1 MFPLREIFDENIFLV
16 DRFFY
21 LSALKNQIKCEGN
34 CWKFS
39 MYLLIECVGQTRK
52 YLALYHDAQT
62 SPHQVLIS

>member
-1 MFPLREIFDENIFLV
+1 MMKIFSLWIDFL
-16 DRFFY
+16 
-21 LSALKNQIKCEGN
+21 LISLNQIKCEGN